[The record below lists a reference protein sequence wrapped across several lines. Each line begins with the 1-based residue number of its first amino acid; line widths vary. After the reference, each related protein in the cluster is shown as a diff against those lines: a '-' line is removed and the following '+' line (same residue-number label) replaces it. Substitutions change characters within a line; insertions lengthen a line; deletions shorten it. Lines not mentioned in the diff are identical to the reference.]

1 MCVLGSR
8 ILLPA
13 SDGGLKGEVFDLRK
27 SAYTD
32 GNSWE
37 RAMTVKS
44 GVSGIWIIA
53 TGVIIALL
61 YLGRDILAPFALAV
75 FLFLIIEGFA
85 RAIDGH
91 SNLLKRGLS
100 RVLAILVVIGGF
112 VGFLALMARGIA
124 EFGIQGDAY
133 LARIN
138 ALLASVYGWMQ
149 LGDAPTLT
157 ELVFNESGQAF
168 LGTIASATSGLTGD
182 LVLILIYVAFLF
194 LAQAAWPGKLDRIF
208 VDTDRRQQVKEVGDA
223 ARRGIETYLWTQTV
237 ISAMITGL
245 TYVTLIALGV
255 DNALFLS
262 TLIFVL
268 NYIPTIGSIV
278 AALVPPL
285 FALVQPE
292 VAAWIP
298 GEAPNDSYVFA
309 LLVFAGVSFWQFSI
323 GNFVQPRIMGDTL
336 NLSALVVLLALAI
349 WGALWGI
356 PGMFLSAP
364 LTVLMMI
371 LFAQSDSTRWIA
383 ILLSANGEPL
393 SHEQSTN
400 ELEVETAE

>member
-1 MCVLGSR
+1 MTSH
-8 ILLPA
+8 P
-13 SDGGLKGEVFDLRK
+13 
-27 SAYTD
+27 SAT
-32 GNSWE
+32 
-37 RAMTVKS
+37 
-44 GVSGIWIIA
+44 GIWIIA

-61 YLGRDILAPFALAV
+61 YLARDILAPFALAV

-85 RAIDGH
+85 RVINERSD
-91 SNLLKRGLS
+91 LLKLRWS
-100 RVLAILVVIGGF
+100 RALAIFVVIGGF
-112 VGFLALMARGIA
+112 VGFLAMMARGIA

-133 LARIN
+133 LVRIN
-138 ALLASVYGWMQ
+138 ALIEDAYGWLQ
-149 LGDAPTLT
+149 LSNAPTLT
-157 ELVFNESGQAF
+157 ELFFNESGQAF

-194 LAQAAWPGKLDRIF
+194 LAQSAWPNKLDKIF
-208 VDTDRRQQVKEVGDA
+208 ADADQRQQVKEVGDA

-237 ISAMITGL
+237 ISALITVL
-245 TYVTLIALGV
+245 TYITLIALGV

-292 VAAWIP
+292 IAAWIP
-298 GEAPNDSYVFA
+298 GEAPSDSYVFA
-309 LLVFAGVSFWQFSI
+309 ALVFIGVSFWQFSI

-349 WGALWGI
+349 WGAIWGI

-371 LFAQSDSTRWIA
+371 LFAQSDSTRWMA
-383 ILLSANGEPL
+383 VLLSANGEPL
-393 SHEQSTN
+393 SRDITTN
-400 ELEVETAE
+400 SIEAATEAVKNP

>member
-1 MCVLGSR
+1 M
-8 ILLPA
+8 
-13 SDGGLKGEVFDLRK
+13 
-27 SAYTD
+27 T
-32 GNSWE
+32 N
-37 RAMTVKS
+37 RA
-44 GVSGIWIIA
+44 GVSGIWVIA
-53 TGVIIALL
+53 AGVIILML

-85 RAIDGH
+85 RVIDER
-91 SNLLKRGLS
+91 SELLKRGWS
-100 RVLAILVVIGGF
+100 RAMAILVVIGGF
-112 VGFLALMARGIA
+112 VGFLAMMARGIA
-124 EFGIQGDAY
+124 EFGSQGDAY
-133 LARIN
+133 LSRIN
-138 ALLASVYGWMQ
+138 GLIEDAYGWLQ

-157 ELVFNESGQAF
+157 QLVFNDTGQAF

-194 LAQAAWPGKLDRIF
+194 LAQSAWPVKLDRIF
-208 VDTDRRQQVKEVGDA
+208 QNKGRRLQVKEVGDA

-237 ISAMITGL
+237 ISALITTL
-245 TYVTLIALGV
+245 TYATLLLLGV

-292 VAAWIP
+292 IAGWIP
-298 GEAPNDSYVFA
+298 GEAPSNSYIFA
-309 LLVFAGVSFWQFSI
+309 ALVFLGVSFWQFSI

-336 NLSALVVLLALAI
+336 NLSALVVLLSLAI
-349 WGALWGI
+349 WGAIWGI

-393 SHEQSTN
+393 SHERTTIA
-400 ELEVETAE
+400 VEDSAQTAET

>member
-1 MCVLGSR
+1 MVTR
-8 ILLPA
+8 
-13 SDGGLKGEVFDLRK
+13 
-27 SAYTD
+27 
-32 GNSWE
+32 
-37 RAMTVKS
+37 S
-44 GVSGIWIIA
+44 GVSALWIIA
-53 TGVIIALL
+53 TGIIIAML

-75 FLFLIIEGFA
+75 FLFLIVEGFA
-85 RAIDGH
+85 RVIDRHSAMLKLGWARAI
-91 SNLLKRGLS
+91 
-100 RVLAILVVIGGF
+100 AILIVIGGF

-124 EFGIQGDAY
+124 EFGSQGDGY
-133 LARIN
+133 LSRIN
-138 ALLASVYGWMQ
+138 GLIESAYGWLQ

-168 LGTIASATSGLTGD
+168 LGTIAQATSGLTGD

-194 LAQAAWPGKLDRIF
+194 LAQSAWPGKLDRVF
-208 VDTDRRQQVKEVGDA
+208 RDPEQRQQVKEVGDA

-237 ISAMITGL
+237 ISALITTL
-245 TYVTLIALGV
+245 TYVTLLLLGV
-255 DNALFLS
+255 ENALFLS

-292 VAAWIP
+292 IAEWIP
-298 GEAPNDSYVFA
+298 GDAPNDSYIFA
-309 LLVFAGVSFWQFSI
+309 GLVFAGVSFWQFSI

-336 NLSALVVLLALAI
+336 NLSALVVLLALAL
-349 WGALWGI
+349 WGAIWGI

-371 LFAQSDSTRWIA
+371 LFAQGESTRWIA

-393 SHEQSTN
+393 S
-400 ELEVETAE
+400 LEFSTAES